1 MPTTENSLINR
12 KLRRTRTMWKVAI
25 YVIAVIWCIVSFSK
39 AWMVYKNEKG
49 AVNLLEVLARI
60 LMIPA
65 GIVLSAA
72 EFID

>member
-1 MPTTENSLINR
+1 
-12 KLRRTRTMWKVAI
+12 MWKVAI

-39 AWMVYKNEKG
+39 AWKVYKNEKG

>member
-1 MPTTENSLINR
+1 
-12 KLRRTRTMWKVAI
+12 MWKVAI
-25 YVIAVIWCIVSFSK
+25 YVIAVIWCIVSFPK
-39 AWMVYKNEKG
+39 ARKVYKNKKG